1 MCTCGITSRSCIYR
15 SIACFTSIQL
25 KNLTF
30 LFRLAFIYDM
40 SITSYSSSCVLH
52 VHVCFFSFTRWNC
65 CLSTWLKVLRSV
77 FTDLNEGSLSLYW
90 TPNMYKT
97 YHAIRRIVPLDWW
110 FISNDKKIPHH
121 KRQCCSQINILII
134 NTLTTHIVAT
144 KRIKSL
150 PRLPLLI

>member
-1 MCTCGITSRSCIYR
+1 MRHYFQILHLLINCMLHQHTAEKPDLLVPTSIYIWHVHNIILIVLCVTCTC
-15 SIACFTSIQL
+15 
-25 KNLTF
+25 K
-30 LFRLAFIYDM
+30 
-40 SITSYSSSCVLH
+40 
-52 VHVCFFSFTRWNC
+52 CFFSFTRWNC

-77 FTDLNEGSLSLYW
+77 FTDLDEGSLSLYW

-110 FISNDKKIPHH
+110 FISNEKKIPHH

-144 KRIKSL
+144 KRCKSL